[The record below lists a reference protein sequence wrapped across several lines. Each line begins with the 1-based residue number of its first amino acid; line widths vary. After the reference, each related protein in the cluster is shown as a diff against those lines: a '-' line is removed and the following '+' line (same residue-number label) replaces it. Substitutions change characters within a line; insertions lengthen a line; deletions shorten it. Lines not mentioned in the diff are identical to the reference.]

1 MEKYNTFFETNVFRY
16 AIFIRYI
23 IYQKI
28 SLLLS
33 SNSTNMMLYK
43 INFVFAIILF
53 ILTVTYRNEAVY
65 ALVSNVQYAK
75 LFLNIWNWI
84 MLVSLLFS
92 SIQSLFFVSRYGSV
106 YYLLSVLA
114 IVLLLFTAFG
124 MFIMPRGTI

>member
-1 MEKYNTFFETNVFRY
+1 MV
-16 AIFIRYI
+16 
-23 IYQKI
+23 
-28 SLLLS
+28 
-33 SNSTNMMLYK
+33 LYK
-43 INFVFAIILF
+43 VNFVFAIVLF

-65 ALVSNVQYAK
+65 AIVSNIQHAK
-75 LFLNIWNWI
+75 LFLTIWNWI

-92 SIQSLFFVSRYGSV
+92 SIQSLFFVSRYGGV

>member
-53 ILTVTYRNEAVY
+53 MLTVTYRNEAVY